1 MSTNSGSSKYD
12 VLDKVLT
19 NTIEKLEEVDEN
31 LEEEDVEKEIDNIHK
46 PTWEKYALVTSL
58 TTVVLPM
65 LSEFESVGQEVMMSI
80 GGAGL
85 ASAFLI
91 VVRIGRVT
99 VLAQNIFQKQE
110 KKNIAIKEKEK
121 KKKKEGRKR
130 KKISNY
136 AIDPIGWSLEEEK
149 DLQKDLNLDYVQ
161 MKIKFTE
168 ENGLQRNI

>member
-1 MSTNSGSSKYD
+1 MSTNFGSSKYD
-12 VLDKVLT
+12 ALDKVLT
-19 NTIEKLEEVDEN
+19 KTIEKLEEVDEK
-31 LEEEDVEKEIDNIHK
+31 LEKEDVEKEIDNIHK

-99 VLAQNIFQKQE
+99 VLVQNIFRKQE
-110 KKNIAIKEKEK
+110 NKNVAIKQKER
-121 KKKKEGRKR
+121 KKKKEERKR
-130 KKISNY
+130 KKISIY
-136 AIDPIGWSLEEEK
+136 AIDPIGWNEEEENE
-149 DLQKDLNLDYVQ
+149 LQRDLNLDYVQ
-161 MKIKFTE
+161 MRIKFTE
-168 ENGLQRNI
+168 ENGL